1 MSEPYRPTTCTRV
14 HVYTC
19 TPRLSLTSGRM
30 SERYAWT
37 DDSARWNVFVAKKCP
52 GYVENGWFTKKTKRD
67 FFNLVRAKKK
77 KKKKKYDDEEDKAG
91 SRPFTTLVY

>member
-1 MSEPYRPTTCTRV
+1 M
-14 HVYTC
+14 
-19 TPRLSLTSGRM
+19 
-30 SERYAWT
+30 
-37 DDSARWNVFVAKKCP
+37 AKKCP